1 MNRKVLVA
9 AVAAAFAA
17 PAALAQT
24 TVTIG
29 GTINIMWDSVKA
41 SGATANSAAGNFD
54 MHSHD
59 RVRDGSGS
67 NIRFFVGEEL
77 GGGNQA
83 FIQVESAVIN
93 NSDTRNNNF
102 GAGAGT
108 FGWGNRNSAIGIRSK
123 PAGRFLIGVWDVHY
137 DEMYGIESGWLIANS
152 GSSALAV
159 WQNFGSAFSVNPAI
173 GSRMSNVIRWDSP
186 QWGGFS
192 MSAAYVRPTD
202 APPPNAQF
210 TGVPAGTTSSVQNDK
225 KNRMY
230 HLALRYQTG
239 GLQVRY
245 AYMRDDD
252 AVTTA
257 AVTFGG
263 VTGLVGAGGAAGAI
277 STAGTGT
284 VSDTAGNNLATTAW
298 EITSNRLGIRYRFPF
313 GLGIGAVWDQS
324 KLEGAHEN
332 GSGFGNTDFKRTSWA
347 IPVTYEFGNH
357 GIYGTYGKARDWKG
371 SIGGVNVGD
380 FAVTMPGGSTHTLGA
395 DTGSTFFTLGYTYK
409 LSQRTNVHLSY
420 QKIKNE
426 SMARYDFF
434 ANTSGIA
441 QSGFGS
447 DPKSFAAGLRHTF

>member
-29 GTINIMWDSVKA
+29 GTINIMWDTVKS
-41 SGATANSAAGNFD
+41 SGASANSAAGNFN

-93 NSDTRNNNF
+93 NSDTRNNSF

-137 DEMYGIESGWLIANS
+137 DEMYGIESGWLMANS

-159 WQNFGSAFSVNPAI
+159 WQNFGSAFSVNPSI
-173 GSRMSNVIRWDSP
+173 GTRFSNVIRWDSP

-192 MSAAYVRPTD
+192 LSAAYARPTD
-202 APPPNAQF
+202 AAPANAQF
-210 TGVPAGTTSSVQNDK
+210 SGVGGGSSVINDK
-225 KNRMY
+225 KNRVW
-230 HLALRYQTG
+230 HVAARYQTG

-245 AYMRDDD
+245 SYLRDDD
-252 AVTTA
+252 AATTGA
-257 AVTFGG
+257 ITFGG
-263 VTGLVGAGGAAGAI
+263 VAGLAGFGAA
-277 STAGTGT
+277 AGTISAVAGT
-284 VSDTAGNNLATTAW
+284 VSDTAGNNLNTTAW
-298 EITSNRLGIRYRFPF
+298 EITSNRLGIRYRFAF
-313 GLGIGAVWDQS
+313 GLGLGFVWDQS
-324 KLEGAHEN
+324 KLEGQHDGPIN
-332 GSGFGNTDFKRTSWA
+332 STGFKRTSWA

-357 GIYGTYGKARDWKG
+357 SLYSTYGKARDWKG
-371 SIGGVNVGD
+371 NVGGLGVGD
-380 FAVTMPGGSTHTLGA
+380 FAITMPDGVSTHTLGNE
-395 DTGSTFFTLGYTYK
+395 TGSRFFTIGYVYK

-420 QKIKNE
+420 QQIKNE
-426 SMARYDFF
+426 ALARYDFF
-434 ANTSGIA
+434 ANTSGTG
-441 QSGFGS
+441 QTNFGG
-447 DPKSFAAGLRHTF
+447 DPRSFAAGIRHTF

>member
-41 SGATANSAAGNFD
+41 SGATANFAGGNYD

-83 FIQVESAVIN
+83 FIQVETAVIN

-108 FGWGNRNSAIGIRSK
+108 FGWGNRNTAIGIRSK
-123 PAGRFLIGVWDVHY
+123 PAGRFLIGVWDTHY

-159 WQNFGSAFSVNPAI
+159 WQNFGSGFNINPTI

-192 MSAAYVRPTD
+192 LSAAYVRPTD
-202 APPPNAQF
+202 APPANSPLGN
-210 TGVPAGTTSSVQNDK
+210 VAGTGSSVQNDK
-225 KNRMY
+225 KNRMW
-230 HLALRYQTG
+230 HFAARYQTG

-257 AVTFGG
+257 AVNFGG
-263 VTGLVGAGGAAGAI
+263 GGAMAGLGGSVGGA
-277 STAGTGT
+277 GT
-284 VSDTAGNNLATTAW
+284 VSDGAANNMGTTAW

-324 KLEGAHEN
+324 KLEGAHE
-332 GSGFGNTDFKRTSWA
+332 SGTAFGNTGFKRTSWA
-347 IPVTYEFGNH
+347 IPLTYEFGNH
-357 GIYGTYGKARDWKG
+357 GLYGTYVKARDWKG
-371 SIGGVNVGD
+371 NVGGVNVQD
-380 FAVTMPGGSTHTLGA
+380 FAVTTGGGTSTHSLGA
-395 DTGSTFFTLGYTYK
+395 DTGASFFTLGYTYK

-426 SMARYDFF
+426 ALARYDFF
-434 ANTSGIA
+434 ANTSGTGSN
-441 QSGFGS
+441 QFGA
-447 DPKSFAAGLRHTF
+447 DPKSFAAGIRHTF